1 MQINTQPQSNP
12 YGPAWWLQSAGLA
25 AIAVGGSL
33 FYGESLARV
42 MPALRTGGGPF
53 LVAICAGFAWCVFG
67 PLLIAITR
75 LPILR
80 CAHICLVS
88 MAYGEAV
95 LCIGA
100 VLNLIGTYTTAPAAA
115 NIACVLI
122 SDVVMAAVF
131 TLQLRTEGVSPK
143 TALLLWILAL
153 NGVAALLLWKLRG
166 WIGGI

>member
-1 MQINTQPQSNP
+1 MQMNTRTQSNP
-12 YGPAWWLQSAGLA
+12 YGPAWWLQSAALA
-25 AIAVGGSL
+25 AVAVGGSL
-33 FYGESLARV
+33 FYGVSLTRV
-42 MPALRTGGGPF
+42 LPALRTGGGPF
-53 LVAICAGFAWCVFG
+53 LVAVCAGFAWCVFG
-67 PLLIAITR
+67 PLLIAVTR

-100 VLNLIGTYTTAPAAA
+100 ILNLIGAGTAAPAAM

-131 TLQLRTEGVSPK
+131 TLQLRMEGVSPK

-153 NGVAALLLWKLRG
+153 NGVAALLLWKLQG